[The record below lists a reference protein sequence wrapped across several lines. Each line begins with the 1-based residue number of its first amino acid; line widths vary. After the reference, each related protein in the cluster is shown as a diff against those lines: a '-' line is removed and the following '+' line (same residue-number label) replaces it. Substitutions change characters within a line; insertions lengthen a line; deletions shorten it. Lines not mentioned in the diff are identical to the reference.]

1 MICKIGIGAGLF
13 SGFFLLFYWMG
24 KERIMRYFFSRTMQA
39 LDSSVRVRQKER
51 RMGLPEPDRQ
61 KNHLSGL
68 EKRLMYSGLSVRLP
82 LLTPEVFI
90 VCDILLCVGIYFLV
104 LLLTGSWGRGLL
116 FIGMAQIVIYFV
128 LNLLTGRNYRKVND
142 SLMKFLDFLGNYSIT
157 AGEVSGVLFQISK
170 YLEEPLKSVLEEC
183 YYEAQTTG
191 DTSLA
196 LLSMA
201 EKIEHP
207 RFKELVRGMEVSI
220 RYAADFTVLI
230 QSSRKSVREY
240 MSSRQERKAMVKEA
254 FVNMLILLGMSVLI
268 LAMVEKLTGSNMQ
281 EILLHTVWG
290 RGALGVI
297 GLIFLL
303 LYRQTGK
310 LDK

>member
-1 MICKIGIGAGLF
+1 
-13 SGFFLLFYWMG
+13 
-24 KERIMRYFFSRTMQA
+24 MRYFFSRTMQA

-51 RMGLPEPDRQ
+51 RIGLPEPDRQ
-61 KNHLSGL
+61 KNRLSGL

-90 VCDILLCVGIYFLV
+90 VCDILLCVGIYFLI
-104 LLLTGSWGRGLL
+104 LLLTGSWVRGIL
-116 FIGMAQIVIYFV
+116 FIGLAQLVIYLA

-254 FVNMLILLGMSVLI
+254 FVNILILLGMSVLI
-268 LAMVEKLTGSNMQ
+268 LAMVGKLTGSNMQ

-290 RGALGVI
+290 RGALIVI
-297 GLIFLL
+297 GLILLL
-303 LYRQTGK
+303 LYRQTKK

>member
-1 MICKIGIGAGLF
+1 MICKIGICAGLF
-13 SGFFLLFYWMG
+13 FGFFLLFYWMG

-51 RMGLPEPDRQ
+51 RIGLPEPDRQ
-61 KNHLSGL
+61 KNRLSGL

-90 VCDILLCVGIYFLV
+90 VCDILLCVGIYFLI
-104 LLLTGSWGRGLL
+104 LLLTGSWVRGML
-116 FIGMAQIVIYFV
+116 FIGLAQLVIYLA

-254 FVNMLILLGMSVLI
+254 FVNILILLGMSVLI
-268 LAMVEKLTGSNMQ
+268 LAMVGKLTGSNMQ

-290 RGALGVI
+290 RGALIVI
-297 GLIFLL
+297 GLILLL
-303 LYRQTGK
+303 LYRQTKK

>member
-51 RMGLPEPDRQ
+51 RKGLPEPDRQ